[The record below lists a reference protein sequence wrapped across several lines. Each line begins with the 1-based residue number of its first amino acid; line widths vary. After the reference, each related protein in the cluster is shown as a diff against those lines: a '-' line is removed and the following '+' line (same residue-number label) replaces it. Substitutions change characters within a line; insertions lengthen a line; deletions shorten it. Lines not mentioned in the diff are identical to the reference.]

1 MKKTQFKEFS
11 SSIIENMNIDEDQ
24 KSIMQAMME
33 NTIDSLTDSN
43 ISDIEKQIRQF
54 LEEREKSSSVFD

>member
-24 KSIMQAMME
+24 KSIMQTMME